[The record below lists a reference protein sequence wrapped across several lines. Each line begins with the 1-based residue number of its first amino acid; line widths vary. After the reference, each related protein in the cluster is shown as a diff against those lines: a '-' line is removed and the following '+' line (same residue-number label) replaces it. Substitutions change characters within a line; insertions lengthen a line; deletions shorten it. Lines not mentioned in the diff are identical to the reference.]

1 MIERGKAMLKDAD
14 KGTKK
19 TATLILDGISYELP
33 VIVGTEN
40 EHAIDIRNLRKDT
53 GYISFDPG
61 FGNTGACESDI
72 TFVNG
77 EQGILRYRGYPI
89 EDLANGATFI
99 ETAYLL
105 IFGDLPTRAQRQEF
119 RDLLSEQELLHEGLR
134 HHFEGFP
141 SNGHP
146 MAILSAVINSLGCY
160 HPDLLEITSQED
172 FLRAAAKIIS
182 KVRTIAAWA
191 YRKAQGLPFMYP
203 DPKLSY
209 CRNFLHMM
217 HSIPHK
223 PFEPTDQQVRALS
236 LFFLL
241 HADHEQNCSCSTV
254 RMVQSTEAN
263 LFASVSAGICAL
275 WGRLHGGANAG
286 VIHMLREIRDGEATI
301 SEYIEKVKKKEF
313 RLMGFGHR
321 IYKSFDP
328 RAKILRQ
335 AAHDML
341 ASTGYN
347 DPMLDIALE
356 LAEVALND
364 EYFIER
370 KLYPNVDFYSGIILR
385 ALNIPVNM
393 FPVMFAIG
401 RMPGW
406 IAHWNEANT
415 DGVQKIHRPRQIY
428 QGLAPRKYIPL
439 DMRLEQL

>member
-1 MIERGKAMLKDAD
+1 MLKENE
-14 KGTKK
+14 KTTGK
-19 TATLILDGISYELP
+19 TAKLILDGQTYELP
-33 VIVGTEN
+33 IIVGTEN
-40 EHAIDIRNLRKDT
+40 EHAIDISSLRNDT
-53 GYISFDPG
+53 GHITYDPG
-61 FGNTGACESDI
+61 FGNTGACSSNI
-72 TFVNG
+72 TFVDG
-77 EQGILRYRGYPI
+77 ENGILRYRGYPI
-89 EDLANGATFI
+89 EQLAEHGTFI

-105 IFGDLPTRAQRQEF
+105 IFGELPTRSQREKF
-119 RDLLSEQELLHEGLR
+119 RDYLSEQELLHEDLR

-146 MAILSAVINSLGCY
+146 MAILSAVINALGCY
-160 HPDLLEITSQED
+160 HPDLLEITSKGE

-182 KVRTIAAWA
+182 KVRTIAAWS
-191 YRKAQGLPFMYP
+191 YRKAHGLPFIYP
-203 DPKLSY
+203 DPNLSY

-217 HSIPHK
+217 HSIPYQQ
-223 PFEPTDQQVRALS
+223 FEPTDAQVRALT

-263 LFASVSAGICAL
+263 MFASVSAGICAL

-286 VIHMLREIRDGEATI
+286 VVSMLEEIHEGGTSIPQ
-301 SEYIEKVKKKEF
+301 YIEKVKRKEC

-328 RAKILRQ
+328 RARILRK

-341 ASTGYN
+341 ESTGN
-347 DPMLDIALE
+347 DDPLLDIALE
-356 LAEVALND
+356 LAEVAMND
-364 EYFIER
+364 EYFTER

-385 ALNIPVNM
+385 ALGIPVNM

-415 DGVQKIHRPRQIY
+415 DGIVRIHRPRQIY
-428 QGLAPRKYIPL
+428 TGNEERSYIPI
-439 DMRLEQL
+439 DTRL

>member
-1 MIERGKAMLKDAD
+1 MSQDSNE
-14 KGTKK
+14 KGK
-19 TATLILDGISYELP
+19 TAYLIIDGTTYELP
-33 VIVGTEN
+33 VIVGSEN
-40 EHAIDIRNLRKDT
+40 EHAIDITSLRKET
-53 GYISFDPG
+53 GHITYDPG
-61 FGNTGACESDI
+61 FGNTGACASKI
-72 TFVNG
+72 TFVDG
-77 EQGILRYRGYPI
+77 EKGILRYRGYPI
-89 EDLANGATFI
+89 EELAAQGTFI
-99 ETAYLL
+99 ETTYLL
-105 IFGDLPTRAQRQEF
+105 IFGELPTRSQRQEF

-141 SNGHP
+141 STGHP
-146 MAILSAVINSLGCY
+146 MAILSAVTNALGCY
-160 HPDLLEITSQED
+160 HPDLLEIDTKDD

-182 KVRTIAAWA
+182 KVRTIAAWS

-203 DPKLSY
+203 DPGLSY

-223 PFEPTDQQVRALS
+223 DFEPTDQQVRALT

-241 HADHEQNCSCSTV
+241 HADHEQNCSTSTV

-286 VIHMLREIRDGEATI
+286 VVSMLEDIQSGNTTI
-301 SEYIEKVKKKEF
+301 PQYIEKVKRKEC

-341 ASTGYN
+341 ESTGYD

-356 LAEVALND
+356 LAEAALED
-364 EYFIER
+364 EYFTER

-385 ALNIPVNM
+385 GLGIPVNM

-406 IAHWNEANT
+406 IAHWNETNT
-415 DGVQKIHRPRQIY
+415 DGVTKIHRPRQVY
-428 QGLAPRKYIPL
+428 TGNEPRSYVPL
-439 DMRLEQL
+439 DMRLED

>member
-1 MIERGKAMLKDAD
+1 MLQEKKDI
-14 KGTKK
+14 KEK
-19 TATLILDGISYELP
+19 TAYLILDGTTYVLP
-33 VIVGTEN
+33 VIIGSEN
-40 EHAIDIRNLRKDT
+40 EHAIDVTKLRTQT
-53 GYISFDPG
+53 GYITYDPG
-61 FGNTGACESDI
+61 YANTGSCSSAI
-72 TFVNG
+72 TFVDG
-77 EQGILRYRGYPI
+77 ENGILRYRGYPI
-89 EDLANGATFI
+89 EELATHGTFI

-105 IFGDLPTRAQRQEF
+105 IFGKLPSRAQRQQF
-119 RDLLSEQELLHEGLR
+119 RELLSEQELLHEGLR
-134 HHFEGFP
+134 HHFEGVP

-146 MAILSAVINSLGCY
+146 MAILSAVINAMGCY
-160 HPDLLEITSQED
+160 HPDLLEITNQEE

-182 KVRTIAAWA
+182 KVRTIAAWS
-191 YRKAQGLPFMYP
+191 YRKARGLPFMYP

-223 PFEPTDQQVRALS
+223 NFEPTDAQVRALS

-286 VIHMLREIRDGEATI
+286 VVHMLREIRDGNTSI
-301 SEYIEKVKKKEF
+301 PEYIESVKRKEC

-341 ASTGYN
+341 QSTGYD
-347 DPMLDIALE
+347 DPLLDIALE
-356 LAEVALND
+356 LADVALND
-364 EYFIER
+364 EYFTER

-385 ALNIPVNM
+385 GLGIPVNM

-406 IAHWNEANT
+406 IAHWNETNT
-415 DGVQKIHRPRQIY
+415 DGTTKIHRPRQVYTGENQRAYVPID
-428 QGLAPRKYIPL
+428 K
-439 DMRLEQL
+439 RLP